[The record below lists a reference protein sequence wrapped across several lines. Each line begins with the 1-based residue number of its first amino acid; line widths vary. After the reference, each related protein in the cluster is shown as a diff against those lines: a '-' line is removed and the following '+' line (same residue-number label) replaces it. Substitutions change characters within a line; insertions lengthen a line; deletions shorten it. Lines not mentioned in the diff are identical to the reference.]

1 LTLFLGL
8 IFGAVG
14 TVYLIVGKKEHDPMF
29 LIVGFLLIIY
39 PYIFSNVIVIVLIG
53 LVLSAIPYAHRKGVF

>member
-14 TVYLIVGKKEHDPMF
+14 TVYLIYGKREHSPMY
-29 LIVGFLLIIY
+29 LIVGFLLVIY
-39 PYIFSNVIVIVLIG
+39 PYVFSNAVVIVIIGAILI
-53 LVLSAIPYAHRKGVF
+53 AIPIAHHKGIF